1 MENENKVYNIAEAV
15 DGEDFDLAV
24 TCYINPLD
32 PSDGKKTIKYKA
44 ITEEKYESFLKLKEE
59 NESSSIPLLD
69 CLIPYISFT
78 L

>member
-59 NESSSIPLLD
+59 NDSLHKMIEFLKS
-69 CLIPYISFT
+69 T
-78 L
+78 H

>member
-44 ITEEKYESFLKLKEE
+44 ITEEKYESFFKTQRRK
-59 NESSSIPLLD
+59 
-69 CLIPYISFT
+69 
-78 L
+78 